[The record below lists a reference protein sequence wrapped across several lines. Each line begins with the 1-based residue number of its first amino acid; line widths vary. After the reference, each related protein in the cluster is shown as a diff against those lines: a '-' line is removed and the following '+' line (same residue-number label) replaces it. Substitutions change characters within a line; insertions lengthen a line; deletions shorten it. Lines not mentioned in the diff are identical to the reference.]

1 MGKTSQFLS
10 PGKRTQLLCLILMA
24 TSSIL
29 WGGIP
34 SGYYDAAEGKSGSTL
49 KSALNDII
57 DGHTEFPYTSTGTD
71 VWDILKVSDRD
82 PNNASNVICI
92 YTQYSIDAAQEYND
106 GNGWSREHVWAKSH
120 GDFGTT
126 TGTGTDLHNLKPED
140 VSVNSTRNNKDF
152 DDGGTIVTDSSPP
165 AGYDGTLDCYTT
177 TYTWEPPDGVKGD
190 VARIIFYMVTRYEG
204 ENGEVDLEMVDY
216 ADSAPNLEPLHG
228 VQSTLYAWHV
238 ADPVDSFEQNRNEVI
253 YGYQGNRN
261 PFIDHP
267 EYVESIWNEALPAPT
282 NLSANSILET
292 SLNLNWADNAVDE
305 TGYYIYR
312 NDSKIATLSA
322 NSTSNSVTGLIRGTT
337 YNFKVSAYRS
347 TTESTKTSLDVTT
360 NGSGNL
366 IITGVYDGPLT
377 GGLPKGI
384 ELYAIDNIAD
394 LSSYGLGSATNG
406 GGTDGEEFTFPA
418 DAATAGDFIYVASEA
433 TGFTTW
439 FGTAPDYTSGSMGV
453 NGDDAVELFYNSSVI
468 DVYGDINTLGTGQP
482 WEYLDGWAYSLD
494 NRSASSTFNSSHWTF
509 SGPNVWDDD
518 GSNTNATATPPFPVG
533 TFNYTDGSLPVTLS
547 LWTATSTRGTVN
559 LSWTTDSEIEN
570 QGFIIERRRD
580 RHAEPVEAWAQIASF
595 AVNPD
600 LLGQGSTSSRN
611 DYSYMDKQVK
621 VGKTYSY
628 RLSDVDYRGSI
639 TRHAEIDVIVK
650 AAGADLK
657 PSDVKLHTAFP
668 NPFNPDVNLSFTLE
682 NSAENLSLEIYD
694 LQGILINTLSSG
706 YHELG
711 AHEFIWNGNDV
722 KGNAVSSGVYM
733 VRLSAGSVVQIQRV
747 TLLR

>member
-10 PGKRTQLLCLILMA
+10 PGKRTQFLCLILMA
-24 TSSIL
+24 TSTIL

-34 SGYYDAAEGKSGSTL
+34 TGYYDAASGKSGSTL

-57 DGHTEFPYTSTGTD
+57 DGHTEYPYTSTGTD

-82 PNNASNVICI
+82 PNNSSNVICI

-366 IITGVYDGPLT
+366 IITGVYDGPLP
-377 GGLPKGI
+377 GGLPKGV

-394 LSSYGLGSATNG
+394 LSSYGLGSANNG
-406 GGTDGEEFTFPA
+406 GGTDGQEFTFPA
-418 DAATAGDFIYVASEA
+418 NAATSGDFIYVASEA
-433 TGFTTW
+433 TEFTNW
-439 FGTAPDYTSGSMGV
+439 FGSAPDYTSGSMAI

-547 LWTATSTRGTVN
+547 LWIATSTQGTVK

-570 QGFIIERRRD
+570 QGFMIERRPKSED
-580 RHAEPVEAWAQIASF
+580 RNQIDWAEVSSF
-595 AVNPD
+595 LTNEG
-600 LLGQGSTSSRN
+600 LLGQGSTTHQT
-611 DYSYMDKQVK
+611 DYSYIDKDVK
-621 VGKTYSY
+621 AGMKYSY
-628 RLSDVDYRGSI
+628 RLSDVDYHGNV
-639 TRHAEIDVIVK
+639 TQHGVIDVTVK
-650 AAGADLK
+650 QVEQELK
-657 PSDVKLHTAFP
+657 PEKLMLHKAYP
-668 NPFNPDVNLSFTLE
+668 NPFNPELQITF
-682 NSAENLSLEIYD
+682 SLEEEVTSLVLEVHNIQGVMVQQITGGDFPAGTHRYTWDGTPFNSGIYF
-694 LQGILINTLSSG
+694 LRLSSG
-706 YHELG
+706 NNYQ
-711 AHEFIWNGNDV
+711 
-722 KGNAVSSGVYM
+722 
-733 VRLSAGSVVQIQRV
+733 VQRI
-747 TLLR
+747 TLLK